1 MMKMT
6 PKTNLMLI
14 ALGLLVCLL
23 QATSTDAT
31 TKHGREL
38 LKTFR
43 RIDFDETRKSIYLL
57 SAKFGVQSQ
66 LRDPLMQRVLNY
78 WDDVKLSKTCLDRMV
93 KKVDDVKETFYAGFS
108 YACKDHD
115 QYSVD
120 CLEAA
125 KPSYLTAL
133 VDIRT
138 ETENCLTSNNK

>member
-1 MMKMT
+1 
-6 PKTNLMLI
+6 
-14 ALGLLVCLL
+14 AR
-23 QATSTDAT
+23 
-31 TKHGREL
+31 KHVQEL

-43 RIDFDETRKSIYLL
+43 RIDFDETRKSVYLQ

-66 LRDPLMQRVLNY
+66 LREPLTKKVLNY

-93 KKVDDVKETFYAGFS
+93 TKVNDVKETFYAGFS
-108 YACKDHD
+108 YACESHN

-133 VDIRT
+133 GEIRG
-138 ETENCLTSNNK
+138 ETEKCLTTRLK